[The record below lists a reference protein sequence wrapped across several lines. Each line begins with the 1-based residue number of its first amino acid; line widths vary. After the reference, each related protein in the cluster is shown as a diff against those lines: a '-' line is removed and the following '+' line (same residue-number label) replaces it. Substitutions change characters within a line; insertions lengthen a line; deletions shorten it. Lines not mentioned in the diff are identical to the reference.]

1 MREVFA
7 SINYVINKL
16 EEKNLFKIA
25 QEGHDIFAAVYR
37 FIRDEQNGL
46 KPDMN
51 ASEIDENLKKVEPSN
66 LSEKDLNVLYEPG
79 TKFRNRNWRVKT
91 EDGFSLPTEINFEK
105 ETSSETPSAGP
116 SVAPESASTTT
127 STTPGPGTSSIT
139 VTTPSSYSGTEG
151 TSSESSSSTSTPSGS
166 GPSFNMGSGETSV
179 DPTKVEYFN
188 ITTLL
193 DIVEHLVRVGKAIT
207 GDIIRELDLG
217 NNEGFAAVE
226 ILMKLGVAKKTNYNV
241 ELTKPKDQVFKIL
254 TQYMLHHKDKQPKDE
269 IIDVDVEDPNEDTN
283 EVRQIGERN
292 NPASDETKIPGGSFG
307 SENRSSGGWFGGGQ
321 GQGGFGGGS
330 ERRRKVYPSTM
341 EEIRKTQEKLDV
353 IVKELDKILKMP
365 NDRKTKGVFTNFL
378 SNKDLVDI
386 VSDPN
391 FEQNYSINSD
401 TMMNIEFI
409 HYPGENIV
417 GLKINGEPVI
427 QFGKRR

>member
-46 KPDMN
+46 KPDMD
-51 ASEIDENLKKVEPSN
+51 ASEIDENLEKVEPSN
-66 LSEKDLNVLYEPG
+66 LSAKDLNVLYEPG

-116 SVAPESASTTT
+116 SATPEST
-127 STTPGPGTSSIT
+127 SLT
-139 VTTPSSYSGTEG
+139 VTNPSSYSGTDATSDSSG
-151 TSSESSSSTSTPSGS
+151 SSEEFSGSSSTSGEQGS
-166 GPSFNMGSGETSV
+166 GPVNSADSFDPSKIEYIDPFILVKIMDEIFDKKSISLEDLVKESGLSENVFMKAQDILFKMGLIRKTRNQFVSAKDQIT
-179 DPTKVEYFN
+179 TFN
-188 ITTLL
+188 IINKYFKYYKGQPSNN
-193 DIVEHLVRVGKAIT
+193 D
-207 GDIIRELDLG
+207 DIIDIDESDIIEVDDSKLIGDKKNDSNLLPSSNSPKMLG
-217 NNEGFAAVE
+217 E
-226 ILMKLGVAKKTNYNV
+226 
-241 ELTKPKDQVFKIL
+241 
-254 TQYMLHHKDKQPKDE
+254 
-269 IIDVDVEDPNEDTN
+269 
-283 EVRQIGERN
+283 
-292 NPASDETKIPGGSFG
+292 
-307 SENRSSGGWFGGGQ
+307 
-321 GQGGFGGGS
+321 
-330 ERRRKVYPSTM
+330 KVYPTSM
-341 EEIRKTQEKLDV
+341 AEIRKTQEKLDV
-353 IVKELDKILKMP
+353 IVKELDKILRMP

-409 HYPGENIV
+409 HYPGQNIV
-417 GLKINGEPVI
+417 GLKINGKPVV